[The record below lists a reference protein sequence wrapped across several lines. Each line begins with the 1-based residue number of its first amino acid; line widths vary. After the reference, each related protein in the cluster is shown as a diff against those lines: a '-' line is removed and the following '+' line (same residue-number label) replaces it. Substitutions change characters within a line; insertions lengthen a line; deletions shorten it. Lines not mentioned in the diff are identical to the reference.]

1 MRDSVFYT
9 RRVLRILRCTRCSTV
24 NVVIVT
30 VPRPDQSLHRRVCP
44 SIRGE
49 REREGISEQ
58 WCDESRKMQCVNQSR
73 SRADCLAAAPL
84 THIVSPILIPH
95 YPVIFRAGDTFTNHP
110 VLLSYIPA
118 FVRLFLTRCP
128 WLPAVWF
135 EVSTDFRI
143 LCWWGWSIYTLLE

>member
-9 RRVLRILRCTRCSTV
+9 RRVLRILRCTRC
-24 NVVIVT
+24 VT

-44 SIRGE
+44 SIRGV

-110 VLLSYIPA
+110 VLLSYSLLLSGSSSRGVLGCRPSGLKCPPISVF
-118 FVRLFLTRCP
+118 FVGGVDLF
-128 WLPAVWF
+128 
-135 EVSTDFRI
+135 I
-143 LCWWGWSIYTLLE
+143 L